1 MWASSSASYS
11 LAAISHLTSVP
22 MRQLLP
28 NYPMLAGSWQLQDLR
43 PVSQI
48 SFPVGPPTPA
58 VPMFPA
64 KSCQPLDSHT
74 HTLLQQMKYRDRA
87 AERREK
93 YGIPEPP
100 EPKRRKYSGMSA
112 ASV

>member
-1 MWASSSASYS
+1 M
-11 LAAISHLTSVP
+11 HK
-22 MRQLLP
+22 LLP
-28 NYPMLAGSWQLQDLR
+28 NYPVQDLR
-43 PVSQI
+43 PVGQI
-48 SFPVGPPTPA
+48 SFPVVPPPQLCPCFLQRA
-58 VPMFPA
+58 VSPFI
-64 KSCQPLDSHT
+64 LT
-74 HTLLQQMKYRDRA
+74 HITLFQQMKYRDRA